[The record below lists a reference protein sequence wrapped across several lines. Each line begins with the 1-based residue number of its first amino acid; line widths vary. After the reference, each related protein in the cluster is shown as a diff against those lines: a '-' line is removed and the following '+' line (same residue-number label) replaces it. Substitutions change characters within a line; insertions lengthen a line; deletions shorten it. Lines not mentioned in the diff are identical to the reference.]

1 MNQLSETLPPQA
13 KLSRPKIE
21 FLFDAETRTVVH
33 SQMLDYH
40 LAWYNQGKV
49 VAVTPRNK
57 PDITYLVDLEDN
69 KKQMSCTCDT
79 FMYKADPQ
87 LPGYIRVPFK
97 PCRHI
102 LLVKLAIKRGLLTQ

>member
-1 MNQLSETLPPQA
+1 M
-13 KLSRPKIE
+13 
-21 FLFDAETRTVVH
+21 VH

-40 LAWYNQGKV
+40 LAWYNQGRV

-69 KKQMSCTCDT
+69 RKQMSCTCDT
-79 FMYKADPQ
+79 FMYKPDPQ
-87 LPGYIRVPFK
+87 LPGYIRTAFK

-102 LLVKLAIKRGLLTQ
+102 LLVRLALKRGLLTH